1 MLERASPIVEDKY
14 WRRLK
19 SERPFYYFCIMQ
31 KLMKVICPNS
41 TWSKRF
47 AVLMD
52 EFPDIRCGAVS
63 LADFDLIDDWVSW
76 ELWA

>member
-1 MLERASPIVEDKY
+1 
-14 WRRLK
+14 
-19 SERPFYYFCIMQ
+19 
-31 KLMKVICPNS
+31 MKVICPNS